1 MSRRYYLVFFFLFL
15 FAAQCGAQGIW
26 NGSSKKNAIAL
37 TFDDGPKPEFVMPI
51 LAELDK
57 YGAKATF
64 FVVGEEAEK
73 NPDLIMRMADSGH
86 EIGNHTYS
94 HTPAKEQ
101 KIKQAL
107 GDIQRC
113 NEVIKAIT
121 GQTPK
126 YYRPPGGGINPGISA
141 GLEKMKMEPVFWS
154 MNANDYTE
162 VTPGYEVPDD
172 YQLMA
177 VDLAKKIL
185 DKAKPGTIIL
195 MHSSSE
201 QTVRAL
207 PMILKGLK
215 EKGYGI
221 VTVRDLLEEK
231 I

>member
-1 MSRRYYLVFFFLFL
+1 MLRRSYLILIFVLIFSVHSM
-15 FAAQCGAQGIW
+15 AQGIW
-26 NGSSKKNAIAL
+26 NGSDKKNAIAL

-73 NPDLIMRMADSGH
+73 NPDLIMRMADSDH

-94 HTPAKEQ
+94 HIPAKEM
-101 KIKQAL
+101 KVKQVL

-113 NEVIKAIT
+113 NEVIFKIT
-121 GQTPK
+121 GTMPK
-126 YYRPPGGGINPGISA
+126 YFRPPGGGINSGISA
-141 GLEKMKMEPVFWS
+141 GLKKMKMEAVFWS

-177 VDLAKKIL
+177 NDLAKKIL

-207 PMILKGLK
+207 PVILKGLR

-221 VTVRDLLEEK
+221 VTVRNLLEEK